1 MISWIQITF
10 EKHTK
15 FFMAFLLLVI
25 TVPFV
30 FTIGAAPGIG
40 KGDHQ
45 AQNRE
50 FFGYNLSN
58 QGDTRRIS
66 VDAQISILLHVG
78 YMMPI
83 NGSQLQTFAF
93 QRTASLALA
102 DRYNL
107 PRPTTAQ
114 REKFLTS
121 LRIFQNEQGQFD
133 PSAYNRFRDQ
143 LKTNNAEFTEA
154 DVARVVEDECRIQR
168 INDLLG
174 GPGYISPLEIANQLT
189 VVSTQWTLRVAELD
203 LATYAPAI
211 RPSEE
216 ALAKHFEDNVAKFE
230 IPERVNVD
238 YVTFKAAD
246 FATTEALSDDDVV
259 AYFEANK
266 DRFATPAE
274 DPAKPATPAVLATAR
289 PRVEAAMRA
298 EAAGR
303 SAAKNASDFAYEIFD
318 QKIAKDSPAI
328 DALVAKYHGQRATA
342 PLFTRQGPP
351 AGLPWTRQIVAEA
364 FRLDDTRFFSD
375 ALSLGDD
382 QLVLLWRETF
392 PKFKPEL
399 SVVRDQVLA
408 DFVDAEK
415 SRALMQNAPAWK
427 AALDAKLAAGVKL
440 EDALASLLG
449 APKAEVK
456 NFGPFTLRQPP
467 EGISRTI
474 GENLER
480 LPASGVSDLLRDDKK
495 AYFVQVV
502 ERKAPA
508 IDPSAP
514 EYAQVAAAAAA
525 SSANTARSSAL
536 GELVEAEL
544 QRSSPPA
551 Q

>member
-1 MISWIQITF
+1 M
-10 EKHTK
+10 
-15 FFMAFLLLVI
+15 
-25 TVPFV
+25 
-30 FTIGAAPGIG
+30 
-40 KGDHQ
+40 
-45 AQNRE
+45 
-50 FFGYNLSN
+50 
-58 QGDTRRIS
+58 
-66 VDAQISILLHVG
+66 
-78 YMMPI
+78 
-83 NGSQLQTFAF
+83 
-93 QRTASLALA
+93 
-102 DRYNL
+102 
-107 PRPTTAQ
+107 
-114 REKFLTS
+114 
-121 LRIFQNEQGQFD
+121 
-133 PSAYNRFRDQ
+133 
-143 LKTNNAEFTEA
+143 
-154 DVARVVEDECRIQR
+154 
-168 INDLLG
+168 
-174 GPGYISPLEIANQLT
+174 
-189 VVSTQWTLRVAELD
+189 
-203 LATYAPAI
+203 
-211 RPSEE
+211 
-216 ALAKHFEDNVAKFE
+216 
-230 IPERVNVD
+230 
-238 YVTFKAAD
+238 
-246 FATTEALSDDDVV
+246 
-259 AYFEANK
+259 
-266 DRFATPAE
+266 
-274 DPAKPATPAVLATAR
+274 
-289 PRVEAAMRA
+289 
-298 EAAGR
+298 
-303 SAAKNASDFAYEIFD
+303 
-318 QKIAKDSPAI
+318 
-328 DALVAKYHGQRATA
+328 
-342 PLFTRQGPP
+342 
-351 AGLPWTRQIVAEA
+351 AEA
-364 FRLDDTRFFSD
+364 FRLDNTRFFSD

-415 SRALMQNAPAWK
+415 SRAIMQNAPAWK

-544 QRSSPPA
+544 QRSAPPA